1 MALLRISGDAHADL
15 DEIWFRIAAD
25 DIEAADRLT
34 DSILREYA
42 QLARH
47 PYLGRLRK
55 ELRADIRSWAH
66 GNYVIFY
73 TATNDVVEIAR
84 VLYGGRD
91 LPPLFE

>member
-1 MALLRISGDAHADL
+1 MALLRISGDAQADL

-25 DIEAADRLT
+25 DVEAADRLT
-34 DSILREYA
+34 DSLLAEYSR
-42 QLARH
+42 LARH

-55 ELRADIRSWAH
+55 DLRPGIRSWAH

-73 TATNDVVEIAR
+73 TATDDVVGIAR

-91 LPPLFE
+91 LPPLFQ